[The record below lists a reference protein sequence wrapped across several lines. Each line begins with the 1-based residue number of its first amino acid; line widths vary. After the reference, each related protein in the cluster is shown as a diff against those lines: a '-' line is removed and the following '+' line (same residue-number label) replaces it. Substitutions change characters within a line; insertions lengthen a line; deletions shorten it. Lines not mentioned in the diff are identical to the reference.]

1 MSDDRP
7 FVRQDRSGMVGSFG
21 TLTATINRAYATHHG
36 YGFFFGQIAKNTCVH
51 PKLGVRHSA
60 WCKILVIAH
69 VLIEGIAGSSCSN
82 ILYIDTDAYVTN
94 FTLSIDGFL
103 ERARERGDE
112 SIPDYKD
119 GPWELLFASDFWF
132 HPEEL
137 NTGVFFVRGGK
148 HLAKR
153 SCGLLRRWWD
163 ANFKSKN
170 LAKPWEQVP
179 IQAMYLHLQGKP
191 GPPPDPPQAGLFA
204 PWGSRIR
211 VMPTA
216 RFFHRAEAQWAK
228 IGAQWTLDYE
238 SENFYSENDFI
249 HHGVR
254 AVCCHAVTTL
264 QDIMRAGTG
273 IRKVRSGRRG
283 PNWDTFGKLPFPPL
297 TRFIGTELAAV
308 VFSNRTNDKAS
319 GACPRAIPVAGTP
332 TTRLKAFDHERT
344 CCHRWRRRNHSHHNL
359 DGTYTA
365 TPRPCWREVRWEH
378 PVFSGQVWTC

>member
-21 TLTATINRAYATHHG
+21 TLTATINRGICNDHG
-36 YGFFFGQIAKNTCVH
+36 YAFSARSQKNTCVH

-137 NTGVFFVRGGK
+137 NTGVFRTRRQAPGEAF
-148 HLAKR
+148 
-153 SCGLLRRWWD
+153 LRAPTPMVGRQLQIEEFGQTLG
-163 ANFKSKN
+163 AG
-170 LAKPWEQVP
+170 

-216 RFFHRAEAQWAK
+216 RFFIVLKHITGK

-254 AVCCHAVTTL
+254 AVCCPC
-264 QDIMRAGTG
+264 G
-273 IRKVRSGRRG
+273 
-283 PNWDTFGKLPFPPL
+283 N
-297 TRFIGTELAAV
+297 
-308 VFSNRTNDKAS
+308 NAS
-319 GACPRAIPVAGTP
+319 G
-332 TTRLKAFDHERT
+332 
-344 CCHRWRRRNHSHHNL
+344 HH
-359 DGTYTA
+359 A
-365 TPRPCWREVRWEH
+365 
-378 PVFSGQVWTC
+378 